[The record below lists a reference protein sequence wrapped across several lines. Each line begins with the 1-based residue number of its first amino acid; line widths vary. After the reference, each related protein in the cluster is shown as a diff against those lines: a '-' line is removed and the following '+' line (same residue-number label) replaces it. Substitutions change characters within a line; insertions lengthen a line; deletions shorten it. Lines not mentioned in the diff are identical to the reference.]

1 MIIPSLYAGFT
12 GVAEVPRIDIVPTAH
27 FKRPNLLSREPHL
40 GKYDSKN
47 DVYKPKMMN
56 ASLGTDT
63 SRRVIMCKNDLR
75 VKVGRPA
82 KDKQVVNPA
91 LKGIGRNTYCEFSR
105 PPNNMPVLKMADSQN
120 ASKISKL

>member
-82 KDKQVVNPA
+82 KDNARVEPS
-91 LKGIGRNTYCEFSR
+91 LKGVGRNTYCKFSR
-105 PPNNMPVLKMADSQN
+105 PTNNMPILNMADSQN
-120 ASKISKL
+120 ASKVSKL

>member
-105 PPNNMPVLKMADSQN
+105 PTNNMPILNMADSQN
-120 ASKISKL
+120 ASKVSKL

>member
-1 MIIPSLYAGFT
+1 MIIPSLYAGLT

-47 DVYKPKMMN
+47 DVYKPKIMN
-56 ASLGTDT
+56 ASLGIDT

-82 KDKQVVNPA
+82 KDNARVEPS
-91 LKGIGRNTYCEFSR
+91 LKGVGRNTYCKFSR
-105 PPNNMPVLKMADSQN
+105 PTNNMPILNMADSQN

>member
-1 MIIPSLYAGFT
+1 MIIPSLYAGLT

-47 DVYKPKMMN
+47 DVYKPKIMN
-56 ASLGTDT
+56 ASLGIDT

-82 KDKQVVNPA
+82 KDNARVEPS
-91 LKGIGRNTYCEFSR
+91 LKGVGRNTYCKFSR
-105 PPNNMPVLKMADSQN
+105 PTNNMPILNMADSQY
-120 ASKISKL
+120 ASKVSKL